1 MKIFLALLTFVLSLS
16 LLRTQ
21 PSHSQC
27 PVLEEHIDYYGN
39 DITFIFASTPQ
50 HCCTLCIFELDCVGF
65 TFINF
70 TRACWLKSNNL
81 TVLRLSSIGSKQNW
95 RFYIYFKLFDFYF
108 QLKGTSGIVIRA
120 NTAIS
125 STKIITDPIST
136 TTTQQTTLTTTEL
149 STTSV
154 EKETII
160 AAKVEAS
167 TSNIIY
173 SVSTTSTSNSNSL

>member
-1 MKIFLALLTFVLSLS
+1 M
-16 LLRTQ
+16 
-21 PSHSQC
+21 
-27 PVLEEHIDYYGN
+27 LEEHIDYYGN

-125 STKIITDPIST
+125 STKIIPTTVPWTTKVITDPIST